1 MGFQVGSRTISATGG
16 SIKRVGN
23 YRVHTFPS
31 ELVTDGLVLNLDAGD
46 PRSYPGSGT
55 TWTDL
60 SGRGNNGT
68 GVGTAMPSYNNAN
81 GGSLVF
87 DGVNDYVSLGT
98 PSIGT
103 GKITVNAW
111 IKITTGGIYQHIV
124 DNQSPEWHLALLN
137 DNRPYF
143 FNGIVNHD
151 STPQLS
157 TGVWYMLTGVQ
168 GITNDLYINGVLAQN
183 GSLNSDVNIT
193 TNTLQIGRF
202 FSGPS
207 RYFNGNIAQ
216 VSIYNRALSAA
227 EVAQNYDALK
237 VRYTGYTNTFTPLC
251 GGGSGKV
258 EVLCVAG
265 GGGGGASIAGGG
277 GGGGLLYNSAFT
289 VNASAGI
296 ALTVGAGGTGGTDQS
311 IGNGTA
317 ANNTNGGNSS
327 FSSLISIG
335 GGKGGPEYRGDGF
348 SGGSGGGASRST
360 TAGGPIYVGGA
371 STVGQGNSGGT
382 GSNTGGTD
390 GYGSGGGGG
399 GAGSVGG
406 NAIGS
411 IAGNGGNGLVI
422 SISGASI
429 TYSGGGGG
437 GAYNGTGGTGGTG
450 GGGSGGSGAS
460 NSVPQNALP
469 NTGSGGGAGGYPN
482 NRNAGNGSNGII
494 IVRYPATD
502 YNVELLIVG
511 GGGGGGY
518 CKLSDGGGGGGGA
531 GGLIYYS
538 SYPVSAG
545 TKYSVTV
552 GAGGTGST
560 VTTGTTNGTNGAN
573 TTFGQL
579 VAVGGGGGGS
589 TQNASVLNIG
599 GSGGGAGSDSGND
612 TGGFGTAGQ
621 GNNGGNNNTGNV
633 GAGGGGA
640 GAVGTTVTGGADVP
654 NGGIGLAYSITGT
667 STYYAGGGGGG
678 KFLGG
683 SGNAGTGGLG
693 GGGNGGK
700 GAAGSNGTAN
710 TGGGGGGGG
719 MSGGVS
725 GFAGGDG
732 GSGIIIIAYQG
743 PQRGV
748 GGTVDTTS
756 RPGYTLHK
764 FTTTGTDF
772 FTP

>member
-1 MGFQVGSRTISATGG
+1 MGIQVGSRTISATGG

-55 TWTDL
+55 AWTDL

-68 GVGTAMPSYNNAN
+68 FGASTAAPTYSNAN

-87 DGVNDYVSLGT
+87 DGSNDYVSLGT

-124 DNQSPEWHLALLN
+124 DNQSSEWHLAILN
-137 DNRPYF
+137 DNSPYF
-143 FNGIVNHD
+143 FNGIVNHA

-193 TNTLQIGRF
+193 TNTLQIGRWY
-202 FSGPS
+202 SGPS

-296 ALTVGAGGTGGTDQS
+296 ALTVGAVGAGGTDQF
-311 IGNGTA
+311 IGNGTV

-360 TAGGPIYVGGA
+360 TPGGPIYVGGA

-382 GSNTGGTD
+382 GSNSGGGD
-390 GYGSGGGGG
+390 GYGSGAGGG

-411 IAGNGGNGLVI
+411 TAGNGGNGLVI

-437 GAYNGTGGTGGTG
+437 GAFNGTGGTGGSG

-469 NTGSGGGAGGYPN
+469 NTGSGGGGGGYPY

-511 GGGGGGY
+511 GGGGGGFSVGSGGGAGGLLY
-518 CKLSDGGGGGGGA
+518 YSSYSVSAGTKYTITVGSGSTAMTLGSTGVAASNGNNSIFGPLVAYGGGGGTGQSVAYPNGPGGKSGGSGSGGTRNQNTPGQGVAGQGNAGGRGSDTASSYGGGGGGGA
-531 GGLIYYS
+531 G
-538 SYPVSAG
+538 
-545 TKYSVTV
+545 
-552 GAGGTGST
+552 
-560 VTTGTTNGTNGAN
+560 
-573 TTFGQL
+573 
-579 VAVGGGGGGS
+579 AVGGDGS
-589 TQNASVLNIG
+589 GT
-599 GSGGGAGSDSGND
+599 GGGAGGN
-612 TGGFGTAGQ
+612 
-621 GNNGGNNNTGNV
+621 
-633 GAGGGGA
+633 
-640 GAVGTTVTGGADVP
+640 
-654 NGGIGLAYSITGT
+654 GLAFGISGI
-667 STYYAGGGGGG
+667 SSYYAGGGGGASNSSP
-678 KFLGG
+678 GG
-683 SGNAGTGGLG
+683 AGGLG
-693 GGGNGGK
+693 GGG
-700 GAAGSNGTAN
+700 AGTAGLNGTSAVAN
-710 TGGGGGGGG
+710 TGGGGGAGDAA
-719 MSGGVS
+719 
-725 GFAGGDG
+725 AGGTIGGNG

-743 PQRGV
+743 PQRGL

-772 FTP
+772 FIP